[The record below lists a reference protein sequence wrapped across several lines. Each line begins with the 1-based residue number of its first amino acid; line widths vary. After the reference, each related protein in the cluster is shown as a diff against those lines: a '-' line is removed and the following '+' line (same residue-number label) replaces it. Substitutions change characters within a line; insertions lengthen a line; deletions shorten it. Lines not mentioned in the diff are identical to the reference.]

1 MFELGESFNCR
12 FVCNISL
19 IACTTYALIAAC
31 ADEAGAKNGYQLQEN
46 QEICV
51 LPNTCVNTGHI
62 YSGGF

>member
-1 MFELGESFNCR
+1 M
-12 FVCNISL
+12 CNISL